1 MGGVASG
8 VGAAVQKG
16 VVSPIKSGLGALQD
30 VGLAPKPDRA
40 GQLIQEAAAKQ
51 SARPGVDVPAQGRD
65 EAAEALAARRRAR
78 RGGRALLSEAR
89 LNPES
94 GVQTLGSSGML

>member
-1 MGGVASG
+1 
-8 VGAAVQKG
+8 
-16 VVSPIKSGLGALQD
+16 
-30 VGLAPKPDRA
+30 
-40 GQLIQEAAAKQ
+40 
-51 SARPGVDVPAQGRD
+51 VDVPAQGRD

>member
-1 MGGVASG
+1 MS
-8 VGAAVQKG
+8 AVSQPIGKTFVKLGETAG
-16 VVSPIKSGLGALQD
+16 VVKKVDPQ
-30 VGLAPKPDRA
+30 P
-40 GQLIQEAAAKQ
+40 QAAAPQ
-51 SARPGVDVPAQGRD
+51 PAARPGVDVPAQGRD

>member
-1 MGGVASG
+1 MGGVAAG
-8 VGAAVQKG
+8 VETAVKKGIVTPVTKVAQATGIVDKPEAPQAA
-16 VVSPIKSGLGALQD
+16 PA
-30 VGLAPKPDRA
+30 APQPA
-40 GQLIQEAAAKQ
+40 
-51 SARPGVDVPAQGRD
+51 ARPGVDVPAQGRD